1 MPVPNTTT
9 FTLQSVTILRIGKSA
24 AKSKIHLRK
33 VQRLL
38 ERFSPLNNQLE
49 RPTLEKV
56 MI

>member
-38 ERFSPLNNQLE
+38 ERFSPINNQLE
-49 RPTLEKV
+49 HPTLEKV